1 MKQNSI
7 MPDYLFEISWEV
19 CNKVGGIHTVIA
31 TKSLFLGKEFK
42 KNHIHI
48 GPDVWRETAQNPE
61 FDEDPML
68 FRSWREAALSEG
80 LRVKLVA
87 GTLPAILLPFWS
99 ILPNLSPER
108 MRYSPTSGKSLGLI
122 L

>member
-1 MKQNSI
+1 MKLDNMI

-48 GPDVWRETAQNPE
+48 GPDVWRDTAKNPE
-61 FDEDPML
+61 FVEDPLL
-68 FRSWREAALSEG
+68 FRSWRMSAAEEG
-80 LRVKLVA
+80 LRIRVGRWNVTGKPV
-87 GTLPAILLPFWS
+87 AILVDFTQFIP
-99 ILPNLSPER
+99 
-108 MRYSPTSGKSLGLI
+108 K
-122 L
+122 